1 MTYVS
6 IIYDADNSRL
16 SIISDGVRCEINGQA
31 ITEWQYYPAWMD
43 CDARDNATTPRAQL
57 WACYDGGYIKVRLTD
72 NALPADPRTMRHLT
86 LHEALQVLAAMD
98 NKEAN

>member
-16 SIISDGVRCEINGQA
+16 SIISDGARCEINGQA

-43 CDARDNATTPRAQL
+43 CDARDNAATPRAQL
-57 WACYDGGYIKVRLTD
+57 WACYNGGYINVRLTD
-72 NALPADPRTMRHLT
+72 NAIPADQRTMRHLT
-86 LHEALQVLAAMD
+86 LHEALQVLSAMD